1 MLARNPISPNRNW
14 LVPNLA
20 LHREMDRLFDG
31 VLRRFDLPAAFDAP
45 AAPGAMGPAR
55 PRMNV
60 VDGEHDVQVTAELPG
75 LDEKDIEVTLADGV
89 LAIRGERA
97 KESEDSPDD
106 GRYRL
111 RERRF
116 GAFER
121 ALRIDVPVEE
131 DAVRASF
138 ANGVLRVVLPKT
150 EEAKPKVRRI
160 PIAS

>member
-1 MLARNPISPNRNW
+1 MLARNPISPNRNR

-45 AAPGAMGPAR
+45 DARGAVR
-55 PRMNV
+55 PRMDV
-60 VDGEHDVQVTAELPG
+60 VDGEHDVQVTVELPG
-75 LDEKDIEVTLADGV
+75 LDEKDVEATLADGV
-89 LAIRGERA
+89 LTVRGERA
-97 KESEDSPDD
+97 KESEDSPPDD

-111 RERRF
+111 RERSF

-121 ALRIDVPVEE
+121 ALRIDVPIEE

-150 EEAKPKVRRI
+150 EDAKPKVRRI

>member
-45 AAPGAMGPAR
+45 DAGGAAR
-55 PRMNV
+55 PRMDV

-75 LDEKDIEVTLADGV
+75 LDEKNVEVTLADGV
-89 LAIRGERA
+89 LTVRGERA
-97 KESEDSPDD
+97 KESVDSPGD

-111 RERRF
+111 RERSF

-150 EEAKPKVRRI
+150 EDAKPKVRRI